1 MVKVIFREL
10 EKDDPIYSS
19 GPLFSSQNSKIV
31 QGKSSKP
38 TPTPTDGQSMNN
50 LTMPTEQSED

>member
-1 MVKVIFREL
+1 MGKIIFKEL

-19 GPLFSSQNSKIV
+19 GPLFSSQNSRTV

-38 TPTPTDGQSMNN
+38 TPTPTDGQSMKD